1 MFLVRWFLI
10 FTSIVP
16 ACLFFG
22 IKRYFLRAKKKID
35 YKGPII
41 AALNHTSFLD
51 YVCALLAFPGRRL
64 YVLVSAKFYDF
75 NPVLT
80 FLVKAMGVIRVD
92 AVSGKR
98 ACLAHS
104 LCRSEDLRSLFE

>member
-10 FTSIVP
+10 INSIIP
-16 ACLFFG
+16 ALLFFN
-22 IKRYFLRAKKKID
+22 IKRYFLRAKKKLD

-51 YVCALLAFPGRRL
+51 YVCALMAFPGRRF

-75 NPVLT
+75 NPFLT

-92 AVSGKR
+92 AVSGRRK
-98 ACLAHS
+98 
-104 LCRSEDLRSLFE
+104 